1 MVFTTLLRR
10 FALLIFSTV
19 FSFLSFDAYAQ
30 CALSNFNE
38 GGTAN
43 VPPCGTFAQTQQGSG
58 TFSTYTVV
66 QGAQYEFSNC
76 TGSGFNSQLT
86 GYNAAGG
93 GALFTNDDNG
103 PLCTGTRAS
112 VRWDATFSG
121 SLRLMVNR
129 FNCQG
134 WDGTGTSAVINYRQ
148 VNNISVANSPTT
160 ACSGETVQLVATP
173 AGGTW
178 SGTGVFNNNPS
189 AGTASFSSTS
199 SQSVRYTL
207 GQCFQEYTINVSPN
221 AQQPTSIVV
230 SPSNTICSGAQV
242 TLSVNG
248 GNVGG
253 GVWRWYTAG
262 CGIGTPV
269 GTGANITVTP
279 TATTTYFVRA
289 EGGCATPTGC
299 ASTTITVNTQ
309 STAPTTIN
317 SNVSGNTVCPGNP
330 ITLSLGN
337 GVLGIGSQWRWY
349 SGSCGGVSVGT
360 GPSITVNPTVATT
373 YFVRAEG
380 PCDGPNGTACAQLTV
395 NINTVSV
402 AATGIDKSLDNFCPG
417 SNTTLSVNGGS
428 LGAGAQWVWYS
439 GASCCGTPIASG
451 QSSIVV
457 SPTVTTNYYVRAE
470 GGCGNTTPAQTT
482 VTVKTESVLPTSIS
496 ASRDTTCAFPSA
508 TTVTLNL
515 NGGILGTGASWELY
529 SGDCPTN
536 GGTFVASN
544 TSGIFSVT
552 PSTTTTYFVRAV
564 GDCNTTGCFSKTIF
578 VSSGVSGVSTTF
590 TQPSCFNGN
599 DGTATATPSGGL
611 PPYTYSWSNGATTQ
625 TATGLAAGFVSVT
638 VTDAGGCFAVGS
650 TTITQPSQLVVT
662 NVSPTNITCGGG
674 SDGRIVIT
682 AIGGTT
688 PLEYSIDGGIN
699 YQSSNDFTGLSVGT
713 YTISVR
719 DNNGC
724 AAGSSPA
731 TFTLTSPPTLT
742 VSASGTDASCVGV
755 NDGTITALASG
766 GTGNIQ
772 FSINGS
778 PLQPGGF
785 FNNLSAGNYTVL
797 AEDQLGCQ
805 ATTTVVINNNA
816 TLSITIDN
824 VINASCNG
832 ATDGSFEAIPTGGT
846 APYDYTINGFTFQ
859 PSGVFS
865 NLSAGTYNV
874 LVRDSRGCQN
884 NTTVTITQPAAL
896 LANISSQ
903 TNIGCFGGLG
913 GSLTVNVSGGA
924 PSYNFLWSDG
934 QTTQT
939 ASNLSAGT
947 YSVTVTDNNNCTVS
961 TSATITEA
969 PQLFLSLASQ
979 TDAECNGSSDGII
992 DISVTGGTPPY
1003 NFTWSNGT
1011 TTEDLVNVSAGNY
1024 DVTVTDGNG
1033 CTLVGNYAISEPAAI
1048 VLNLQGTD
1056 PSFCSPT
1063 GSVDLTV
1070 SGGVAPFTYLWNN
1083 FQTTEDI
1090 SNLSGGTYTVIV
1102 TDANGC
1108 TSSGSVTITDPSALN
1123 VTEVITDASCIG
1135 TSDGAIDITVTG
1147 GSGLYSFSWFDNN
1160 FNFIANTED
1169 VSGLP
1174 AGVYNLDIFDLGSGF
1189 CFARYTFVI
1198 GENGPVIT
1206 GVVTNASCDA
1216 TVLGSV
1222 DVSVSGGVSPYTYLW
1237 NTGATTQDLNGLL
1250 AGAYSVTV
1258 SDVNGCESS
1267 GVFGVGQGN
1276 IFVSAT
1282 VNDPTCQNGNDGS
1295 INLSIFNSVAPLT
1308 FNWSN
1313 GANTQNL
1320 TGLSAGT
1327 YVVTVTDGAGCIA
1340 VDVINVTNSST
1351 LTANAFWSGS
1361 SASCSASSNSIG
1373 VNVSGGTT
1381 PYTYLWSNGATTQN
1395 VSGLIAGLYTVV
1407 VTDANGCTASSAV
1420 SVGGTSSTNPT
1431 ATFNNTNAGCNGA
1444 NTGAIDINISFVTP
1458 PSTVSYL
1465 WSNGETTEDIT
1476 NIGAGLYSLTVTYD
1490 ACVYAFSTLIQ
1501 NASPITSVNMLAVN
1515 GDCSGATG
1523 SITASP
1529 VGGAAPYTFAWSN
1542 GATTS
1547 NITGLVA
1554 GNYTVTVTSDEGCS
1568 ATNSVNI
1575 SQAGAFNLSASVT
1588 NADCNGASSA
1598 SIFITPLNATLP
1610 VTYTWSNGATTKD
1623 LLNVSAGT
1631 YSVTA
1636 TDNAGCIRV
1645 ASYTV
1650 TQPSAIAI
1658 SVVNIQNADC
1668 ANTITGSI
1676 DIDVTG
1682 GSGSYTYLWTN
1693 AATSQDI
1700 TNLIAGNYTVV
1711 VTDASG
1717 CSATAS
1723 YTVTDPSG
1731 LAVSGT
1737 ASDVSCNGANDG
1749 SVNNV
1754 VATGGTPGYTFLWSN
1769 GATSQDVTGLSGG
1782 IYAVTV
1788 TDNVGCQATAGFV
1801 INEPDVISLTTSN
1814 TNVTCSG
1821 LNNGTVNLAVSG
1833 GTSPYT
1839 YAWSNGE
1846 TTEDLSNLSAGT
1858 FTVTVTDA
1866 NNCTATATANIAQPA
1881 LLSVSA
1887 TSVNAACNGGN
1898 TGGIN
1903 LIVNGGLAPYDFVWS
1918 NGATSQN
1925 ISNLPAGAYS
1935 VTVTDANNCSVSQSF
1950 NVTAPSPIVVST
1962 TGTDADCANNV
1973 LGTVDA
1979 TVSGGTTPYLFAWN
1993 NGAVTEDISGL
2004 FAGTYTLTV
2013 TDINGCT
2020 ASSSY
2025 TVVDISSTLAVAGN
2039 VTDVSCPDANDGE
2052 IDITVTGGVPTFNY
2066 NWDNGSTTEDLTGL
2080 AAGNYAVTVT
2090 DAQGCG
2096 FFAGFTVDSPDTI
2109 VITANVIDGTCGGG
2123 PGSIDLIVSG
2133 GFGGPYGYQWSNGS
2147 ASEDLT
2153 SVLAGTYFVTV
2164 TDANGCTNSAFF
2176 NVSAAGTLDVVA
2188 AVVNTNCSGGT
2199 GGSIFTTVISGQPPY
2214 TYQWSTGDITSDILN
2229 LSAGSYNVTV
2239 SDAGGCV
2246 KVQTFTVN
2254 EPTQLQILA
2263 STVTEASCFGAATGS
2278 VDIVVSGGTAPYSYL
2293 WSNFDNTQDL
2303 SNVVAGSYSVIITD
2317 ANGCSI
2323 SAQYSV
2329 GEADELVIA
2338 ETITNVSCN
2347 GGNDGEISLTVTGG
2361 VGPYTYLWSNG
2372 ATTATASQLTVGIY
2386 SVTVTDANNCTIT
2399 GNYNVSE
2406 PAVLQ
2411 LTANVLDVSCNGGTD
2426 GNIDLTVTGGTAPY
2440 TYSWSPGS
2448 ATTQDLTNVSANQYT
2463 VVVTDANNC
2472 TVSAVY
2478 DVIEPTAI
2486 QVTANV
2492 TDVTCNG
2499 LSNGSID
2506 VTVTG
2511 GVPGYSYNWSNG
2523 LNTQDISNVSAGNY
2537 SLTVTDANGCTV
2549 AVSYTVAE
2557 PQILVAN
2564 ANVTNVSCFVGND
2577 GEIDL
2582 TVSGG
2587 TPNYSYLWSNGATT
2601 EDLSALTAGI
2611 YGVTITDNNGCT
2623 FSSTFTVT
2631 QPNLLAVI
2639 SVVSDVLCN
2648 GGTDGAIDITVSG
2661 GTLQYSYAWSNGATT
2676 EDLNNLSAGQYTVTI
2691 TDANGCTLVENA
2703 TVNEP
2708 QLLAVAGVVE
2718 NVTCFG
2724 ASDGSVDLTVTG
2736 GVAPYTF
2743 AWDNNNGSEDINGLP
2758 GGTYNVTVTDANGC
2772 TVAGSYTVL
2781 EPTLLTATLSTT
2793 DVVCFGG
2800 NDGEID
2806 LTVSGGTPQYT
2817 FNWSNGET
2825 TEDIITLVAGT
2836 YTVTITDANG
2846 CTLVQSA
2853 TISEP
2858 AQVLISTQTVQNVTC
2873 FNGND
2878 GSIEITITGGTPPYT
2893 YAWSNGET
2901 TASIFNLTAGNYELT
2916 VLDNNNCGIVRS
2928 FTITQ
2933 PDEIVANE
2941 VITNVLCNGN
2951 ETGSIE
2957 LNVTGGVAPYTFV
2970 WSNSQ
2975 TTQSIFNLEA
2985 GIYSVT
2991 ITDAN
2996 LCTSVFTY
3004 TVIQPNELVTQLTP
3018 TSATCSDLA
3027 DGSIDLSVTG
3037 GVTPYTFFWSTFE
3050 FTEDISNL
3058 TGGRYVV
3065 IVTDNNGCTA
3075 IDSVVVDVPQQLT
3088 IVGIPKGAGCGNDDN
3103 GEIGVSVTG
3112 GTSPYTYLWSDG
3124 ATTEDRT
3131 DLPAGQYCLTV
3142 TDANGCEATYCTL
3155 VSGLP
3160 KPIADFTFNN
3170 DCVGESIQIINNTQ
3184 LSSGTLT
3191 YEWTFGDGNSSQATN
3206 PSKIYSASGDFDI
3219 TLVARSDKGCL
3230 DTLTKTI
3237 TIFATP
3243 DATITISGA
3252 NPGDCVTDTAFLS
3265 VAFDEDFLYLW
3276 SNGATTNAITTTSSG
3291 NYRVTVTSANGCV
3304 AIDAVDVFVLNQG
3317 NVSIS
3322 NDTTVSKGFPAL
3334 LTATGGSIYV
3344 WTPTDGLDSPTS
3356 ASTLATPEETTTYTV
3371 TVSDPNG
3378 CNLELSVTVT
3388 VVEDFNL
3395 GIPNLIS
3402 PNGDGTN
3409 DVWKIF
3415 NVETYPGTSVIIFN
3429 RWGSKVWESS
3439 DYQNDWAG
3447 TSQNGNE
3454 LPDGTYF
3461 YVIQVGGSDRVFKG
3475 DINILK

>member
-10 FALLIFSTV
+10 FALLVFSTV
-19 FSFLSFDAYAQ
+19 FSTVSINVNAQ

-43 VPPCGTFAQTQQGSG
+43 VPPCGTFAQTQQGPG
-58 TFSTYTVV
+58 TYSTYTVV

-76 TGSGFNSQLT
+76 TGSGFDSQLT
-86 GYNAAGG
+86 GYNAGG
-93 GALFTNDDNG
+93 GGSLFTNDNNG
-103 PLCTGTRAS
+103 PLCTGIRAS
-112 VRWDATFSG
+112 VNWNSTFSG

-129 FNCQG
+129 TGCLG

-148 VNNISVANSPTT
+148 VNNISVTNSPTT
-160 ACSGETVQLVATP
+160 ACSGQTVQLVATP

-178 SGTGVFNNNPS
+178 SGTGVSNNNPS
-189 AGTASFSSTS
+189 AGTASFSSTA

-207 GQCFQEYTINVSPN
+207 GQCFQEYTINVFPN
-221 AQQPTSIVV
+221 AQQPTSVVV
-230 SPSNTICSGAQV
+230 SPSNTICSGTQV

-262 CGIGTPV
+262 CGVGTAV
-269 GTGANITVTP
+269 GTGPNLTVTP

-289 EGGCATPTGC
+289 EGGCSTPTGC

-317 SNVSGNTVCPGNP
+317 SNIPGNAVCPGAP

-380 PCDGPNGTACAQLTV
+380 PCDGPNGTTCAQLTV

-428 LGAGAQWVWYS
+428 LGTGAQWVWYS

-482 VTVKTESVLPTSIS
+482 VTVKTESILPTSIS
-496 ASRDTTCAFPSA
+496 ASRDTTCAVPSA

-578 VSSGVSGVSTTF
+578 VSSGVSGVNTTF

-599 DGTATATPSGGL
+599 DGTATATPTGGL
-611 PPYTYSWSNGATTQ
+611 PPYRYSWSNGATTQ

-650 TTITQPSQLVVT
+650 TTLTQPSQLVVT
-662 NVSPTNITCGGG
+662 NVSPTNVTCGGG

-688 PLEYSIDGGIN
+688 PLEYSIDGGNN
-699 YQSSNDFTGLSVGT
+699 YQPSNDFTGLTVGT

-724 AAGSSPA
+724 TAGSSPA
-731 TFTLTSPPTLT
+731 SFTLTSPPTLS

-755 NDGTITALASG
+755 NDGTITASASG

-772 FSINGS
+772 YSINGS

-824 VINASCNG
+824 ILNASCNG
-832 ATDGSFEAIPTGGT
+832 AADGSFEAIPNGGT
-846 APYDYTINGFTFQ
+846 APYEYTINGFTFQ
-859 PSGVFS
+859 QSGVFS
-865 NLSAGTYNV
+865 NLTAGTYNV

-896 LANISSQ
+896 LANISNQ
-903 TNIGCFGGLG
+903 INIGCFGGTG

-924 PSYNFLWSDG
+924 PSYSFLWSDG

-939 ASNLSAGT
+939 ASGLLAGGYT
-947 YSVTVTDNNNCTVS
+947 VTVTDDNNCTVS
-961 TSATITEA
+961 TGATITEA
-969 PQLFLSLASQ
+969 PQLFLNLASL
-979 TDAECNGSSDGII
+979 TDADCNGASEGRV

-1003 NFTWSNGT
+1003 NFAWSNGA

-1033 CTLVGNYAISEPAAI
+1033 CTLTDNYSVAEPAAI
-1048 VLNLQGTD
+1048 VLNLSGTN
-1056 PSFCSPT
+1056 PSFCFPS

-1070 SGGVAPFTYLWNN
+1070 SGGVSPYTYLWSN
-1083 FQTTEDI
+1083 FETTEDI

-1108 TSSGSVTITDPSALN
+1108 TSSSSATLIDPAGINVVETITN
-1123 VTEVITDASCIG
+1123 ASCVG

-1147 GSGLYSFSWFDNN
+1147 GSGLYNFNWFDNN

-1169 VSGLP
+1169 VSGLS
-1174 AGVYNLDIFDLGSGF
+1174 AGVYNLDIFDFGAGF

-1198 GENGPVIT
+1198 GENGPSVT
-1206 GVVTNASCDA
+1206 GVVTDASCDA
-1216 TVLGSV
+1216 SVLGSI
-1222 DVSVSGGVSPYTYLW
+1222 DVSVTGGTSPYSYLW

-1250 AGAYSVTV
+1250 AGAYSITVT
-1258 SDVNGCESS
+1258 DDNGCQTSN
-1267 GVFGVGQGN
+1267 VFGVSQGN
-1276 IFVSAT
+1276 IDVVGNITS
-1282 VNDPTCQNGNDGS
+1282 PTCSNGSNGT
-1295 INLSIFNSVAPLT
+1295 INLNVLNAVAPIIYD
-1308 FNWSN
+1308 WSN
-1313 GANTQNL
+1313 GANTQNIS
-1320 TGLSAGT
+1320 GLSAGT
-1327 YVVTVTDGAGCIA
+1327 YVVSVTDGLGCIGVEVFTIA
-1340 VDVINVTNSST
+1340 NTSQITISQTSSGQ
-1351 LTANAFWSGS
+1351 GS
-1361 SASCSASSNSIG
+1361 SCSGAFNSVGISVIG
-1373 VNVSGGTT
+1373 GSA
-1381 PYTYLWSNGATTQN
+1381 PYSYLWSNGATTQDLNN
-1395 VSGLIAGLYTVV
+1395 VLPGNYTVI
-1407 VTDANGCTASSAV
+1407 VTDVNGCTA
-1420 SVGGTSSTNPT
+1420 TSSWQLGFPANPPT
-1431 ATFNNTNAGCNGA
+1431 ATFDVTNAGCTGQ
-1444 NTGAIDINISFVTP
+1444 NTGAIDITLSFTAP
-1458 PSTVSYL
+1458 PTTVSYL
-1465 WSNGETTEDIT
+1465 WSNGETTEDIS
-1476 NIGAGLYSLTVTYD
+1476 NVGAGLYSLTVTYD
-1490 ACVYAFSTLIQ
+1490 ACQQVFSAIIQ
-1501 NASPITSVNMLAVN
+1501 NASPIAAVNMLAVN
-1515 GDCSGATG
+1515 GDCTGATG
-1523 SITASP
+1523 SVTASP
-1529 VGGAAPYTFAWSN
+1529 VGGAAPYTFAWGN

-1554 GNYTVTVTSDEGCS
+1554 GNYTVTVTSAEGCS

-1598 SIFITPLNATLP
+1598 SIFVTPLNATLP
-1610 VTYTWSNGATTKD
+1610 VTYAWSNGATTKD

-1636 TDNAGCIRV
+1636 TDASGCIRV

-1650 TQPSAIAI
+1650 TQPSAIAV

-1668 ANTITGSI
+1668 ANSITGSI

-1682 GSGSYTYLWTN
+1682 GFGSYTYLWTN
-1693 AATSQDI
+1693 GATSQDI
-1700 TNLIAGNYTVV
+1700 TNLIAGSYTVI
-1711 VTDASG
+1711 VTDGSG
-1717 CSATAS
+1717 CSTTAS

-1731 LAVSGT
+1731 LAVNGT
-1737 ASDVSCNGANDG
+1737 AFDVSCNGANDG
-1749 SVNNV
+1749 AVNGI

-1769 GATSQDVTGLSGG
+1769 GATTQDVSGLAGG
-1782 IYAVTV
+1782 VYAITV

-1801 INEPDVISLTTSN
+1801 INEPDVISLSVSN
-1814 TNVTCSG
+1814 TNVTCNG
-1821 LNNGTVNLAVSG
+1821 LGNGTINLVVNG
-1833 GTSPYT
+1833 GTAPYT
-1839 YAWSNGE
+1839 YAWSNGA
-1846 TTEDLSNLSAGT
+1846 TTEDLSGLSTGT
-1858 FTVTVTDA
+1858 YTVTVTDA
-1866 NNCTATATANIAQPA
+1866 NNCSAVTSANISQPTV
-1881 LLSVSA
+1881 LSVSA

-1898 TGGIN
+1898 TGAID
-1903 LIVNGGLAPYDFVWS
+1903 LIVSGGLAPYSFSWS

-1925 ISNLPAGAYS
+1925 ISNLAAGTYS
-1935 VTVTDANNCSVSQSF
+1935 VTVRDANNCTVSQSF
-1950 NVTAPSPIVVST
+1950 NVNAPTPIVVST
-1962 TGTDADCANNV
+1962 TGTDADCANNI
-1973 LGTVDA
+1973 LGSVDA
-1979 TVSGGTTPYLFAWN
+1979 SVSGGTTPYLFSWN
-1993 NGAVTEDISGL
+1993 NGATTEDISGL

-2020 ASSSY
+2020 SSASY
-2025 TVVDISSTLAVAGN
+2025 TVIDISSTLAVTGN
-2039 VTDVSCPDANDGE
+2039 VTDVSCPDANDGA
-2052 IDITVTGGVPTFNY
+2052 IDVTVTGGTPTFNY
-2066 NWDNGSTTEDLTGL
+2066 TWGNGATTEDLSGL
-2080 AAGNYAVTVT
+2080 SAGNYGVTVV

-2096 FFAGFTVDSPDTI
+2096 FFAGFTVDSPDSI

-2133 GFGGPYGYQWSNGS
+2133 GFGGPYAYQWSNGS

-2153 SVLAGTYFVTV
+2153 NVLAGTYFVTV

-2188 AVVNTNCSGGT
+2188 AVENADCNGGN
-2199 GGSIFTTVISGQPPY
+2199 GGSILTTVISGQPPY

-2229 LSAGSYNVTV
+2229 LSAGSYIVTV

-2246 KVQTFTVN
+2246 KVQTFTVS

-2263 STVTEASCFGAATGS
+2263 STVTEASCFGTATGS
-2278 VDIVVSGGTAPYSYL
+2278 VDIIVGGGTAPYTYL

-2303 SNVVAGSYSVIITD
+2303 SNVVAGVYTVIVTD

-2323 SAQYSV
+2323 SAQYNV

-2338 ETITNVSCN
+2338 ETITNVSCS
-2347 GGNDGEISLTVTGG
+2347 GGNDGEISLVVTGG
-2361 VGPYTYLWSNG
+2361 VSPYNYIWSNG
-2372 ATTATASQLTVGIY
+2372 ATTATVSQLTVGIY
-2386 SVTVTDANNCTIT
+2386 SVTVSDANNCTIT
-2399 GNYNVSE
+2399 GNYSISEPSQLQLSANVS
-2406 PAVLQ
+2406 
-2411 LTANVLDVSCNGGTD
+2411 NVSCNAGTD
-2426 GNIDLTVTGGTAPY
+2426 GSVDLTVTGGTTPY
-2440 TYSWSPGS
+2440 TYSWSPGG
-2448 ATTQDLTNVSANQYT
+2448 ATTQDLTAVSANQYT
-2463 VVVTDANNC
+2463 VIVTDANNC

-2478 DVIEPTAI
+2478 DVLEPSPL
-2486 QVTANV
+2486 QVTASIN
-2492 TDVTCNG
+2492 DVTCNG

-2511 GVPGYSYNWSNG
+2511 GVSGYSYNWSNG
-2523 LNTQDISNVSAGNY
+2523 LNTQDIVNVPAGNY
-2537 SLTVTDANGCTV
+2537 TLTVTDANGCT
-2549 AVSYTVAE
+2549 AVVTYTVSE
-2557 PQILVAN
+2557 PAVLTAN
-2564 ANVTNVSCFVGND
+2564 ANIDDVNCFGGND
-2577 GEIDL
+2577 GAIDL

-2587 TPNYSYLWSNGATT
+2587 TPTYTYLWSNGSTT
-2601 EDLSALTAGI
+2601 EDLTSLTAGI
-2611 YGVTITDNNGCT
+2611 YGVTITDANSCT
-2623 FSSTFTVT
+2623 FSSTYTVAE
-2631 QPNLLAVI
+2631 PSVLAI
-2639 SVVSDVLCN
+2639 TSVVSDVLCN
-2648 GGTDGAIDITVSG
+2648 GGTDGSVDITIFG
-2661 GTLQYSYAWSNGATT
+2661 GTPQYSFNWSNGATT
-2676 EDLNNLSAGQYTVTI
+2676 EDVTNLSAGTYTVTI

-2708 QLLAVAGVVE
+2708 QLLTVVGTVE

-2743 AWDNNNGSEDINGLP
+2743 AWDNNNSSEDINGLP

-2772 TVAGSYTVL
+2772 TVSDSYTVL
-2781 EPTLLTATLSTT
+2781 EPTLLTATLSST

-2825 TEDIITLVAGT
+2825 TEDITTLVAGT

-2853 TISEP
+2853 TINEP
-2858 AQVLISTQTVQNVTC
+2858 DQILISTQTVQNVTC

-2878 GSIEITITGGTPPYT
+2878 GSIEITITGGTSPYT

-2901 TASIFNLTAGNYELT
+2901 TASIFNLIAGNYEIT
-2916 VLDNNNCGIVRS
+2916 VLDVNNCGIVRT

-2933 PDEIVANE
+2933 PDEVIANE

-2957 LNVTGGVAPYTFV
+2957 LNVTGGVSPYTFV

-2996 LCTSVFTY
+2996 LCTSTFTY
-3004 TVIQPNELVTQLTP
+3004 TVTQPDELATQLTP
-3018 TSATCSDLA
+3018 TSATCSDVA
-3027 DGSIDLSVTG
+3027 DGSIDLTVTG
-3037 GVTPYTFFWSTFE
+3037 GVAPYTFFWSTFE

-3065 IVTDNNGCTA
+3065 IVTDFNGCTA
-3075 IDSVVVDVPQQLT
+3075 IDSVVVDVPQQLA

-3155 VSGLP
+3155 ITGLP

-3170 DCVGESIQIINNTQ
+3170 DCVGESIQMINNTQ

-3191 YEWTFGDGNSSQATN
+3191 YEWTFGDGTSSQAPN
-3206 PSKIYSASGDFDI
+3206 PSKTYSASGDFDI
-3219 TLVARSDKGCL
+3219 TLVARSDRGCL

-3252 NPGDCVTDTAFLS
+3252 NPGDCVSDTAFLS

-3291 NYRVTVTSANGCV
+3291 NYRVTVTSVNGCV
-3304 AIDAVDVFVLNQG
+3304 AVDAVDVFVLNQG

-3334 LTATGGSIYV
+3334 LTATGGSNYV

-3402 PNGDGTN
+3402 PNGDGIN
-3409 DVWKIF
+3409 DVWNIF
-3415 NVETYPGTSVIIFN
+3415 NVETYPGTSVMIFN

-3439 DYQNDWAG
+3439 DYQNDWNG
-3447 TSQNGNE
+3447 TAENGNE

-3475 DINILK
+3475 DVNILR